1 LKVLK
6 KEERSEWI
14 EEEEVV
20 VEREEVY
27 IDTEELFAM
36 GSDDPGRCEESDT
49 ETARVVNE
57 SKEGQ

>member
-1 LKVLK
+1 V
-6 KEERSEWI
+6 EWI